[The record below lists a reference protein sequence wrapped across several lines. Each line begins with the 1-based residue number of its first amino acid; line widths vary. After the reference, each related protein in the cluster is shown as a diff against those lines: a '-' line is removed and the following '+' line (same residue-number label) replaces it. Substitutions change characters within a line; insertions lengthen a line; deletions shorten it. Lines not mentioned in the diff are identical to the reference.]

1 MSTTTKK
8 NTTKNKKSTPETL
21 PDSMATWSKS
31 SMTSEVLKFYRTN
44 KAAQLP
50 VFATKQ
56 SACFDIYA
64 NLING
69 EEVQYYQA
77 IATKVLPRKIS
88 FDSWLEYLETKQVKH
103 FPKCKK
109 QWLFIKKVK
118 EDPIAR
124 NKRIYASILR

>member
-1 MSTTTKK
+1 MSTAKK

-21 PDSMATWSKS
+21 PDSMATWSKL

-69 EEVQYYQA
+69 DQVQYFNP
-77 IATKVLPRKIS
+77 ITTKQLPRKVT
-88 FDSWLEYLETKQVKH
+88 FDINSKT
-103 FPKCKK
+103 
-109 QWLFIKKVK
+109 I
-118 EDPIAR
+118 I
-124 NKRIYASILR
+124 